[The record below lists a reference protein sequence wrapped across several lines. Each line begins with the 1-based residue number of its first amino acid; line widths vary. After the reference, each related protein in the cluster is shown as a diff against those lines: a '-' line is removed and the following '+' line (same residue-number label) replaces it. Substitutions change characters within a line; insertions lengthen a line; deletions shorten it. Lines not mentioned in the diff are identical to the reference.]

1 LSVRRVTAPN
11 SAAEQPSSR
20 SKIVRARN
28 RAEKLDQLALIPE
41 EFLPAYFHRITNL
54 LSARLLE
61 RLRIYGMTVPRWRV
75 LMGLAV
81 QDGRAIGDLV
91 EYTIIAQPALSRIVD
106 QMERDGL
113 VTRETARR
121 DSRVV
126 EVHLTSHGRKL
137 YAKIAPVAAR
147 HAQLT
152 VKSLTLAQQK
162 ELLVLL
168 RIVTRNLS
176 EAPSIEAEEKAIAE
190 RTR

>member
-1 LSVRRVTAPN
+1 VTT
-11 SAAEQPSSR
+11 PSSGEEEPPSR
-20 SKIVRARN
+20 RKIVRARN
-28 RAEKLDQLALIPE
+28 GAEKLDQLALIPE
-41 EFLPAYFHRITNL
+41 EFVPAYFHRITNL

-61 RLRIYGMTVPRWRV
+61 RLRVYGMTVPRWRV

-81 QDGRAIGDLV
+81 QDGRAIGELV
-91 EYTIIAQPALSRIVD
+91 DYTIIAQPALSRIID

-113 VTRETARR
+113 VTRQTARR

-162 ELLVLL
+162 ELLALL

-190 RTR
+190 RTK

>member
-1 LSVRRVTAPN
+1 MSTPVP
-11 SAAEQPSSR
+11 SR
-20 SKIVRARN
+20 SSEARLPGRRKIARARS
-28 RAEKLDQLALIPE
+28 RTEKPDQPALVPE

-61 RLRIYGMTVPRWRV
+61 RLRVYGMTVPRWRV
-75 LMGLAV
+75 LMGLAAR
-81 QDGRAIGDLV
+81 DGRTIGDLV
-91 EYTIIAQPALSRIVD
+91 DYTIIAQPALSRIID
-106 QMERDGL
+106 QMQRDGL
-113 VTRETARR
+113 VTRQTARR

-126 EVHLTSHGRKL
+126 EVYLTPHGRKL

-152 VKSLTLAQQK
+152 VNSLTPAQQK
-162 ELLVLL
+162 ELLALL
-168 RIVTRNLS
+168 RIVARNLS